1 MKKPPLLV
9 HLIFHPESKSAR
21 ELATAIHRALNDD
34 PALPGLRV
42 PTRFACEDRSGFPPT
57 FLDLD
62 EAERSVVVVLADDK
76 MVIEPAIVPVGRMLW
91 SEFVAELHGQ
101 CEDSPHRLIPVQLTE
116 NVYPLDDRLA
126 GASFLRGNLQKEE
139 DLKSWTIRSL
149 VVEICRFLHGD
160 KRGNRLPLRLFLSH
174 AKQDINEKP
183 EVFNEIV
190 KHLESTKP
198 VETWVDS
205 AKIPGGSQFAEE
217 IEAGVRD
224 CVLLALVTKSYSSRE
239 WCRKEMLLA
248 KRHQRPLVV
257 VDASEGVEIR
267 SFPYGGNT
275 PRIRW
280 SVGGASAAVDLL
292 LKETLRHQHSM
303 LVLAREKRERD
314 HILASSPEPTTVGR
328 VPMGSAILYPD
339 PPVGDEEEEE
349 LEALGRELITPLQR
363 AGDGRLLAKIQVILS
378 MSESAD
384 SLRHGLT
391 ADHFDAAII
400 EISRQ
405 LLVRGAVL
413 EYGGHLGSEGYTV
426 ALFDMARA
434 HNATS
439 GLKPGERII
448 NDVGWPLP
456 LEKLPDAVRA
466 KFQRQAKFRRI
477 DRPNGVEHLDPER
490 FVAEPEYFAADTP
503 ERRYAWA
510 RGMTAMRQ
518 FQAEKS
524 GAVARV
530 VIGGKTGPTVTVLPD
545 GTKKESWYSG
555 RIPGVIEEVI
565 FSLRAGQPVFIV
577 GAFGG
582 AAEAVIDLLEGR
594 DRPDFT
600 WDFQKHAPHAEAMRE
615 LYRTEGVEWEDYDS
629 LGTWFRDF
637 GVEGLANLNR
647 LSIEENR
654 ELFAGRD
661 VTGIVG
667 LILEGLTR
675 ISKSDHTAHL

>member
-9 HLIFHPESKSAR
+9 HLIFHPGSKSAR

-34 PALPGLRV
+34 SELPGLRV
-42 PTRFACEDRSGFPPT
+42 PTRFACEDGSGFAPI

-62 EAERSVVVVLADDK
+62 EAERSVVVILADDK
-76 MVIEPAIVPVGRMLW
+76 MVIEPTIVPEGRMLW
-91 SEFVAELHGQ
+91 SEFVAELYER
-101 CEDSPHRLIPVQLTE
+101 CEDSPHRLIPVQLSA

-126 GASFLRGNLQKEE
+126 GASFLRGNLQRE
-139 DLKSWTIRSL
+139 DDLVSWAIRAL
-149 VVEICRFLHGD
+149 IVEICRFLHGD
-160 KRGNRLPLRLFLSH
+160 KRGNRMPLRLFLSH
-174 AKQDINEKP
+174 AKQDINESP
-183 EVFNEIV
+183 EVFTAIV
-190 KHLESTKP
+190 NHLTATQP

-205 AKIPGGSQFAEE
+205 AKIPGGSQFADE

-224 CVLLALVTKSYSSRE
+224 CALLALVTKSYSIRE

-257 VDASEGVEIR
+257 IDASEGVEIR

-280 SVGGASAAVDLL
+280 FEGGAAAAVDLL
-292 LKETLRHQHSM
+292 LKETLRHQHSI
-303 LVLAREKRERD
+303 LVLDREKKEAD

-328 VPMGSAILYPD
+328 SPKGSTILYPD

-349 LEALGRELITPLQR
+349 LEALGREIITPLQR
-363 AGDGRLLAKIQVILS
+363 AGEGRLLAKKQVILS

-391 ADHFDAAII
+391 ADHFNAAAI

-413 EYGGHLGSEGYTV
+413 EYGGHLGSDGYTC
-426 ALFDMARA
+426 ALFDMAMA
-434 HNATS
+434 HNNTS
-439 GLKPGERII
+439 GLRPAERII

-466 KFQRQAKFRRI
+466 KFQRQAQFRRI
-477 DRPNGVEHLDPER
+477 KRPEDVAHL
-490 FVAEPEYFAADTP
+490 EPETFVEEPEFFPPDTP
-503 ERRYAWA
+503 TRRYAWA
-510 RGMTAMRQ
+510 RGMTAMRR
-518 FQAEKS
+518 FQAEEG
-524 GAVARV
+524 GAIARM
-530 VIGGKTGPTVTVLPD
+530 VIGGKTGPTLTALPD

-555 RIPGVIEEVI
+555 RIPGVIEEI
-565 FSLRAGQPVFIV
+565 LFSLRAGQPVFLV

-582 AAEAVIDLLEGR
+582 AAEAAIDLLEGKP
-594 DRPDFT
+594 RPDFM
-600 WDFQKHAPHAEAMRE
+600 WEFQKGAPHAEAMRE
-615 LYRTEGVEWEDYDS
+615 LYRQEGVEWEGYDAMA
-629 LGTWFRDF
+629 TWFQSI
-637 GVEGLANLNR
+637 GVEGLADLNR
-647 LSIEENR
+647 LSVEENR
-654 ELFAGRD
+654 ELFACRD

-667 LILEGLTR
+667 LIIEGLTR
-675 ISKSDHTAHL
+675 ISTTGPDGHI